1 MSAKTASRRRRTMSE
16 DVRRGMAA
24 AQQLGTGQAEANAF
38 VEEMERVKQ
47 ELARRWEPL
56 LEGISDDRMRKDL
69 ALLLENQKRYA
80 RGFME
85 DLTTGDIATF
95 DKFAFP
101 IIRALFP
108 QLAATDLVSVQP
120 MSGPASLV
128 FFLDYI
134 YGTTKGTVTAGT
146 KLFENPNAAYSSST
160 IDEEVIATGAISAD
174 AAIAAT
180 LAFTPIKPG
189 TVTISHASTA
199 GTQTQEDDG
208 SGTLVGDTGTGGSK
222 TINYTTGAIS
232 TSFSAAVDAAVDVI
246 TNYDYELENQ
256 ENIPQV
262 DIVLSKA
269 PVVAEERKLRT
280 RWSFEAQ
287 QDLKAIHGLDAETE
301 LTAEVTT
308 ELRFEID
315 LQIITAI
322 WDAAFDPDPP
332 GPSATT
338 PQTLPD
344 FNKNP
349 PPGVSFRDHKSAFK
363 DILIAGASIVNFR
376 TARANPNWM
385 LVGYDVADLIETQ
398 EDFVPD
404 PNASFQGRGV
414 RKIGDWSRWAI
425 YLNPAMDT
433 LTGGTQKSFLL
444 GYKGQTF
451 FDTGYVYAPYVPLYA
466 TPTVSLD
473 DFKIRKGIASRYGTK
488 LINGDFYLKGDIVE
502 E

>member
-1 MSAKTASRRRRTMSE
+1 MRRTRSRRSYRE
-16 DVRRGMAA
+16 GGVGLAA
-24 AQQLGTGQAEANAF
+24 AAARSLAQGQSDANIF
-38 VEEMERVKQ
+38 VEEMERIKE
-47 ELARRWEPL
+47 ELTYRWEPL
-56 LEGISDDRMRKDL
+56 LEGIRDKRMRSDV

-120 MSGPASLV
+120 MSGPVSLI

-134 YGTTKGTVTAGT
+134 YSNTKGTVTAGT

-160 IDEEVIATGAISAD
+160 IDEEVIATGAIIAD
-174 AAIAAT
+174 AQILAT
-180 LAFTPIKPG
+180 LGWLPIKPG
-189 TVTISHASTA
+189 TVTISHASIA
-199 GTQTQEDDG
+199 GTQYIYDDG
-208 SGTLVGDTGTGGSK
+208 AGNLTGDVGTGGAD
-222 TINYTTGAIS
+222 TIDYTTGDID

-246 TNYDYELENQ
+246 VTYDYELEMQ
-256 ENIPQV
+256 EDIPQV

-269 PVVAEERKLRT
+269 PVTAEERKLRT

-287 QDLKAIHGLDAETE
+287 QDLKALHGLEAETE

-315 LQIITAI
+315 LEVF
-322 WDAAFDPDPP
+322 AALWAAGYDPP
-332 GPSATT
+332 TSE
-338 PQTLPD
+338 LPD
-344 FNKNP
+344 WNKNP
-349 PPGVSFRDHKSAFK
+349 AFGVSYRDHKSSFK
-363 DILIAGASIVNFR
+363 DILISGSNIVNRR

-385 LVGYDVADLIETQ
+385 VCGYNVADVIESQ

-404 PNASFQGRGV
+404 PNASFQGRGI

-425 YLNPAMDT
+425 YLNPAMDQ
-433 LTGGTQKSFLL
+433 LPGGSQWHWLI

-451 FDTGYVYAPYVPLYA
+451 FDTGYVFAPYVPLYA
-466 TPTVSLD
+466 TPVVSLD

-488 LINGDFYLKGDIVE
+488 MVNGDFYLKGRIVQT
-502 E
+502 

>member
-1 MSAKTASRRRRTMSE
+1 MRRTRARRSP
-16 DVRRGMAA
+16 VREARGMARA
-24 AQQLGTGQAEANAF
+24 LGSGVSESNVF
-38 VEEMERVKQ
+38 MEEMERIKE
-47 ELARRWEPL
+47 ELTYRWEPL
-56 LEGISDDRMRKDL
+56 LEGIRDNKMRRDI

-134 YGTTKGTVTAGT
+134 YSNTKGTVTAGT
-146 KLFENPNAAYSSST
+146 KLFENPNAAYSSAT
-160 IDEEVIATGAISAD
+160 IDEEVIGTGI
-174 AAIAAT
+174 IAANAQITAT
-180 LAFTPIKPG
+180 LSWLPIKPG
-189 TVTISHASTA
+189 TVTISHASAA
-199 GTQTQEDDG
+199 GTQTIEDDG
-208 SGTLVGDTGTGGSK
+208 AGNLAGDVGSGGADT
-222 TINYTTGAIS
+222 IDYATGAID

-246 TNYDYELENQ
+246 VTYDYELENQ

-269 PVVAEERKLRT
+269 PVTAEERKLRT

-287 QDLKAIHGLDAETE
+287 QDLKAIHGLEAETE

-315 LQIITAI
+315 LEILSAL
-322 WDAAFDPDPP
+322 WNAAYDPP
-332 GPSATT
+332 TSE
-338 PQTLPD
+338 LPD
-344 FNKNP
+344 WNKNP
-349 PPGVSFRDHKSAFK
+349 APGVSWRDHKSSFK
-363 DILIAGASIVNFR
+363 DILISGASIVNLR
-376 TARANPNWM
+376 TARANPNWIV
-385 LVGYDVADLIETQ
+385 VGYNVSDIIESQ

-404 PNASFQGRGV
+404 PNASFQGRGI
-414 RKIGDWSRWAI
+414 RKIGDWSRWAV

-433 LTGGTQKSFLL
+433 LSGGSQDHFIM

-451 FDTGYVYAPYVPLYA
+451 FDTGYIYSPYVPLYA

-488 LINGDFYLKGDIVE
+488 LINGDFYIKGKIVQS
-502 E
+502 